1 MSRLYYDLHLHSC
14 LSPCG
19 DEDMT
24 PCNLVNMAKLNGL
37 DVIALTDHNSCKNCA
52 AAMAAGG
59 EAGITVI
66 PGMELCTSEEIHVVC
81 LFPSLEQAMAFDAL
95 VEKRIVPVENKPDIF
110 GEQFLYD
117 ENDHI
122 IGREDN
128 LLIMATTIGVYEVIP
143 LVEACGGFCYP
154 AHVDK
159 AANSIT
165 ACLGDLPEDIGFSAA
180 ELSPR
185 ADWKAMKEQYPI
197 LSKMFLLS
205 SSDAHYLEHI
215 AEPRLTLEAEENTP
229 EGILS
234 SLRKAVRANNC

>member
-1 MSRLYYDLHLHSC
+1 MKRLYYDLHLHSC

-52 AAMAAGG
+52 AAIAAGR

-81 LFPSLEQAMAFDAL
+81 LFPTLEQALIFDAL
-95 VEKRIVPVENKPDIF
+95 VKQRIVPVKNKPEIF

-143 LVEACGGFCYP
+143 LVESCGGFCFP

-159 AANSIT
+159 TANSIT
-165 ACLGDLPEDIGFSAA
+165 ASLGSLPEDIGFCAA
-180 ELSPR
+180 ELSPK
-185 ADWKAMKEQYPI
+185 ADWEKMKKQYPA
-197 LSKMFLLS
+197 LKKMFLLS
-205 SSDAHYLEHI
+205 SSDAHYLEQI
-215 AEPRLTLEAEENTP
+215 AEPFYTLETEENTP
-229 EGILS
+229 KGVLS
-234 SLRKAVRANNC
+234 ALRKAACPLHC

>member
-1 MSRLYYDLHLHSC
+1 MNRLYYDLHLHSC

-24 PCNLVNMAKLNGL
+24 PFNLVNMAKLNGL

-52 AAMAAGG
+52 AAMAAGR
-59 EAGITVI
+59 EAGLTVI
-66 PGMELCTSEEIHVVC
+66 PGMELCTSEEIHIVC
-81 LFPSLEQAMAFDAL
+81 LFPSLWQAMDFDAA
-95 VEKRIVPVENKPDIF
+95 VEKRIVPVKNKPEIF

-128 LLIMATTIGVYEVIP
+128 LLIMATAIGVYEVIS
-143 LVEACGGFCYP
+143 LVEGCGGFCYP

-165 ACLGDLPEDIGFSAA
+165 ACLGDLPEDIGFQAA
-180 ELSPR
+180 ELSFR
-185 ADWKAMKEQYPI
+185 ANWEKVKEQYPV
-197 LSKMFLLS
+197 LKKMLLLS

-215 AEPRLTLEAEENTP
+215 AEPRHTLEAVENTP

-234 SLRKAVRANNC
+234 SLRRAASVNFC